1 MSKEVW
7 VSTALIGDDLA
18 FYNISSD
25 LFLTAT
31 RKDGQVLARAGWSVT
46 DTVCRNLRGEPLP
59 ADRFPA
65 RILGPDDGDY
75 GFMPDLFSSG
85 GYWLV
90 SPQVA
95 GILRGFDL
103 GDGHLY
109 PVRMMDSDFKHCL
122 LPDHYCLNFGA
133 VKDTVLIDGSNNLET
148 VAGADLRQPLSKVR
162 DGDIVVTA
170 DALSGPDLWI
180 EAQVANAFFLS
191 GALAEALGAAGLA
204 KVFGLRRC
212 RLADRAEMDA
222 QRARV
227 AG

>member
-1 MSKEVW
+1 M
-7 VSTALIGDDLA
+7 I
-18 FYNISSD
+18 
-25 LFLTAT
+25 
-31 RKDGQVLARAGWSVT
+31 
-46 DTVCRNLRGEPLP
+46 
-59 ADRFPA
+59 
-65 RILGPDDGDY
+65 
-75 GFMPDLFSSG
+75 
-85 GYWLV
+85 
-90 SPQVA
+90 
-95 GILRGFDL
+95 
-103 GDGHLY
+103 
-109 PVRMMDSDFKHCL
+109 DSDFKHCL